1 MDRVVGVASR
11 TDDLA
16 REARGRESGIGREAL
31 RTAIRA
37 GAALALGQYG
47 YDAKTGLLKRAP
59 AAAPAAP
66 AAPAPQPA
74 P

>member
-1 MDRVVGVASR
+1 VVGTASR
-11 TDDLA
+11 TEDLA
-16 REARGRESGIGREAL
+16 REARGSESGIGREAL

-47 YDAKTGLLKRAP
+47 YDAKTGLLHR
-59 AAAPAAP
+59 APAAP
-66 AAPAPQPA
+66 AAPVVPPAQPV